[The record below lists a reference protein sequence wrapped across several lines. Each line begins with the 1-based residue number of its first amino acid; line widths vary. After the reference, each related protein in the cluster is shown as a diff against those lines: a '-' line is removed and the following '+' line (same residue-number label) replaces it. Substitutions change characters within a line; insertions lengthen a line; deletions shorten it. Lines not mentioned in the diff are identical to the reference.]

1 MKIVIYTA
9 KDIPGFVEFRH
20 KSKKES
26 PFLNDTTLELATAQQ
41 EEYSSENKRAYL
53 LKDNNKVI
61 GQLFLRYDPNT
72 KIVGLGLISILN
84 EYQGKGYARKLLA
97 KVDDYA
103 KEKNAKQIDLY
114 VDNKNTHAI
123 KVYEKLGYRKLKD
136 HGKTRMLYS
145 KSLVNKIAKEN
156 ISNNV
161 YLNW

>member
-1 MKIVIYTA
+1 MEIVIYTA

-61 GQLFLRYDPNT
+61 GQLFIRFDPKT
-72 KIVGLGLISILN
+72 KIVGLGLISVLLD
-84 EYQGKGYARKLLA
+84 YQGKGYAKKLLN
-97 KVDDYA
+97 KVESYA

-123 KVYEKLGYRKLKD
+123 KVYEKLGYHKLKD
-136 HGKTRMLYS
+136 HGKTRMLYV
-145 KSLVNKIAKEN
+145 KYVNGNIAKE
-156 ISNNV
+156 SNMDLV
-161 YLNW
+161 FKW